1 MKILLVQGI
10 PYIPTLTGASKGD
23 RLLLEGLAERNHSCR
38 VLTVTGFSTGPEALA
53 QFHRELADRKI
64 SLTAAS
70 SGVDI
75 FHHNGVEVHA
85 VHDSRESPAY
95 LAEQVHRFE
104 PTWILISED
113 PTYRCLAAALKVSP
127 SRVVYIA
134 HSQATLPFGPECFKA
149 DAMKTD
155 LLRQTAGIIAV
166 CNYVR
171 EYIRRWS
178 GLESVAVPYLVEAGP
193 SPRMGFFDR
202 GFVTMV
208 NPSQIKGISI
218 FLELARR
225 LPQTQ
230 FAAVPTWA
238 TRNAD
243 RAALE
248 QLPNVRLLVP
258 VEDINEI
265 FSQTRILLVPSL
277 WGEAAPKIVLE
288 AMRCGIPVLAS
299 NVGGLPDA
307 KLGVEYV
314 LPVRPIERYEERLDE
329 HLLPVPVILDQDIDP
344 WLEALRGL
352 LANRVDYDRI
362 SAASRAAALEYVS
375 GLGISRFEEFF
386 ENVRPSTALQLQSH
400 DHEKQ
405 STSELYEDL
414 SAERLELLAL
424 LVQEEAG
431 GVVEGQ
437 SIPRNQPSESGDD
450 LSSDAFDPTGERLVG
465 TSRGAIPRR
474 NSNHATPL
482 TFSQQRLWFLDRL
495 EPGSPLYNNLLALRI
510 EGNLDIAALKKTF
523 ETIVARHEAL
533 RTVFVDVD
541 GEPRQIVENPGPLE
555 MPILDLSS
563 QDGAEQREAEVV
575 RLTLEEWDLTFDLSR
590 GPLFRVRMAAFSST
604 DYVLLITMHHIVSDG
619 WSIAVLFREIETLYA
634 DFIRG
639 APPSVAELP
648 IQYADFAVWQ
658 REWFNDATL
667 ESHLAYWKEHLRGA
681 PPFLNLPTDRPRP
694 GIETHCGAA
703 YSFVLPSALC
713 DAVHT
718 LCRREKTTL
727 FMTLLAAFN
736 VLLHRY
742 SGEDDIVVGA
752 PIANRSRGELEN
764 LIGFFVNNLV
774 LRTDLSAN
782 PSFRKLLG
790 RVRKTALS
798 AYANQDFPFEKLVE
812 EMHPPRD
819 ASRSPLFQVMFA
831 FQNIAKR
838 TLDLP
843 GLTATRFLPADRRAK
858 FDLTLFIH
866 EEPEHLRGKIEFNTD
881 LFDRSTIQRMAGHFQ
896 TILQGVVTDP
906 DQSIGSLPLLSPA
919 ERRQILFGFNET
931 RAVHPSAPSIHEIFE
946 RRVERSPQA
955 IAVVCMDESL
965 TYGEL
970 NRRANHLAHYLR
982 NLGVGPNV
990 VVGIS
995 LERSPEMLIALLG
1008 VLKAGGAYL
1017 PLHSSYPAGRLKL
1030 MLEDAQ
1036 IPVVLTTQRS
1046 QANLPSYEARTV
1058 CLDRDW
1064 PAISRESDRNVAL
1077 WMDVEALAYILFT
1090 SGSTG
1095 KPKGVQIPHRAR
1107 HQLPDLDAARS
1118 GVDREGQHGGDNQFV
1133 LRHCGSGIVSSFV
1146 CGRTPDSGEPRDSGR
1161 WYSVARNSG
1170 RTPGDSDAGHSD
1182 NLAIADGSRLARQ
1195 ERSQDFVRWRN
1206 ALSGAGW
1213 KVVREREGSLELL
1226 WSH

>member
-38 VLTVTGFSTGPEALA
+38 VVTVTGSSTGPEALA
-53 QFHRELADRKI
+53 QFHRELADREI

-85 VHDSRESPAY
+85 LHNSRESPAY

-134 HSQATLPFGPECFKA
+134 HSQATLPFGPECFMA

-243 RAALE
+243 RSALE

-352 LANRVDYDRI
+352 LANRADYDRI

-405 STSELYEDL
+405 STSELHEDL
-414 SAERLELLAL
+414 SVERLELLAL

-431 GVVEGQ
+431 GVAEGQ
-437 SIPRNQPSESGDD
+437 SIPRNKSSESGDGR
-450 LSSDAFDPTGERLVG
+450 SSDAFDPTGERA
-465 TSRGAIPRR
+465 RG
-474 NSNHATPL
+474 
-482 TFSQQRLWFLDRL
+482 D
-495 EPGSPLYNNLLALRI
+495 
-510 EGNLDIAALKKTF
+510 K
-523 ETIVARHEAL
+523 
-533 RTVFVDVD
+533 
-541 GEPRQIVENPGPLE
+541 
-555 MPILDLSS
+555 
-563 QDGAEQREAEVV
+563 
-575 RLTLEEWDLTFDLSR
+575 
-590 GPLFRVRMAAFSST
+590 
-604 DYVLLITMHHIVSDG
+604 
-619 WSIAVLFREIETLYA
+619 
-634 DFIRG
+634 
-639 APPSVAELP
+639 
-648 IQYADFAVWQ
+648 
-658 REWFNDATL
+658 
-667 ESHLAYWKEHLRGA
+667 
-681 PPFLNLPTDRPRP
+681 
-694 GIETHCGAA
+694 
-703 YSFVLPSALC
+703 
-713 DAVHT
+713 
-718 LCRREKTTL
+718 
-727 FMTLLAAFN
+727 
-736 VLLHRY
+736 
-742 SGEDDIVVGA
+742 
-752 PIANRSRGELEN
+752 
-764 LIGFFVNNLV
+764 
-774 LRTDLSAN
+774 
-782 PSFRKLLG
+782 
-790 RVRKTALS
+790 
-798 AYANQDFPFEKLVE
+798 
-812 EMHPPRD
+812 
-819 ASRSPLFQVMFA
+819 
-831 FQNIAKR
+831 
-838 TLDLP
+838 
-843 GLTATRFLPADRRAK
+843 
-858 FDLTLFIH
+858 
-866 EEPEHLRGKIEFNTD
+866 
-881 LFDRSTIQRMAGHFQ
+881 
-896 TILQGVVTDP
+896 
-906 DQSIGSLPLLSPA
+906 
-919 ERRQILFGFNET
+919 
-931 RAVHPSAPSIHEIFE
+931 
-946 RRVERSPQA
+946 
-955 IAVVCMDESL
+955 
-965 TYGEL
+965 
-970 NRRANHLAHYLR
+970 
-982 NLGVGPNV
+982 
-990 VVGIS
+990 
-995 LERSPEMLIALLG
+995 
-1008 VLKAGGAYL
+1008 
-1017 PLHSSYPAGRLKL
+1017 
-1030 MLEDAQ
+1030 
-1036 IPVVLTTQRS
+1036 
-1046 QANLPSYEARTV
+1046 
-1058 CLDRDW
+1058 
-1064 PAISRESDRNVAL
+1064 
-1077 WMDVEALAYILFT
+1077 
-1090 SGSTG
+1090 
-1095 KPKGVQIPHRAR
+1095 
-1107 HQLPDLDAARS
+1107 
-1118 GVDREGQHGGDNQFV
+1118 
-1133 LRHCGSGIVSSFV
+1133 
-1146 CGRTPDSGEPRDSGR
+1146 
-1161 WYSVARNSG
+1161 
-1170 RTPGDSDAGHSD
+1170 
-1182 NLAIADGSRLARQ
+1182 
-1195 ERSQDFVRWRN
+1195 
-1206 ALSGAGW
+1206 
-1213 KVVREREGSLELL
+1213 
-1226 WSH
+1226 